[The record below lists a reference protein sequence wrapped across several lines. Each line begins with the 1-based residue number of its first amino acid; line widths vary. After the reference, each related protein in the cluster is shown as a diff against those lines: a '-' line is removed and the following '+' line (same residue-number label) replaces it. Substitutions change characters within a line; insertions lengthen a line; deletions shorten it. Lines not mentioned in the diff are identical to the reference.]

1 MKLYANI
8 ICNLSVIDTDRRTNK
23 IYQYDESASQ
33 WKEVGKIDRRR
44 NWAGIAFM
52 NDTIY
57 VTGGHESDILD

>member
-33 WKEVGKIDRRR
+33 WKEVGKIDCRRR
-44 NWAGIAFM
+44 GAGIACIS
-52 NDTIY
+52 DKIY
-57 VTGGHESDILD
+57 ITGGLELDILD